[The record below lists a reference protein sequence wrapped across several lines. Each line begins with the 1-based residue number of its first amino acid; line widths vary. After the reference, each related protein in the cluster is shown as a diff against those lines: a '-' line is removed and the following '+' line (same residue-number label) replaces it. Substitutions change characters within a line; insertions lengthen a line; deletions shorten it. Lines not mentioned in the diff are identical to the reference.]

1 MMALRYELPAELRG
15 RLDAFRR
22 SLRRRRVA
30 SAAALAVGA
39 FLVAWLAVLVA
50 DRFGETPAV
59 VRGTLACVAAVSVG
73 GVGWAAYRW
82 GWRYRRIESLAV
94 LLGRRLPRLGD
105 RLLGVIELSR
115 DDREQSRSPALVRA
129 AIDQVAADAGRC
141 DFEAALPPPRRH
153 RAGWIFAGGL
163 AAVLLASAV
172 ALPAAV
178 GNAGHRLVRF
188 WADVPRYTLTRIAP
202 TPDSW
207 VTPRGEPAEVSV
219 RLDDRSRWSPRDAE
233 LFVEPE
239 DGGPGRSI
247 VANVDDRGR
256 YRFELPPMTVTATA
270 TVRVGDVRRA
280 VAVVPTP
287 RPELT
292 DVAAEVRLPEY
303 LQLPDLRRVDAR
315 GGRVAV
321 VTDSR
326 VSVRGEADRE
336 LTVMEAG
343 GVAVPVRRA
352 SWRTD
357 EMGVDGSREVSLR
370 WRSCDGLESDGG
382 FDLRID
388 AVEDADPVITVE
400 GLPATAVVLESEALS
415 FETRVSDDFGVR
427 RVGVAWRPMPGFE
440 VDSPQTGERLL
451 KVGAADAEDLTAEG
465 VFQATTLGIEPQPIE
480 LTVWAEDS
488 RGAETRVYSSPF
500 RLFVLSPDQH
510 AMWVIEQ
517 LNRWHRRALD
527 VRDRERELLEVNRS
541 LRGLAPEE
549 LAGESR
555 REEIR
560 SQAVAERANGRR
572 LSALAVDGVRL
583 IRQASRNDAIGVGH
597 IEQWAA
603 MLETVRRLAD
613 RRMPSVA
620 DLLEDAETRA
630 ADGWNA
636 GADRSRTAG
645 ESRGGGKPTAEE
657 VEGKPPKG
665 MSLSDGESSLA
676 GPSGAKEDGEPGP
689 PKPAKKPALRMPVTT
704 VAGGGGA
711 AKKPKPKGGVMA
723 AAVDEQE
730 DLLREFDTL
739 ADEVGEL
746 LGNLEGGTLV
756 KRLKAAS
763 RGQAK
768 VAGELVGLAGATFG
782 RPAYG
787 QPRDS
792 RAELKSLAERQGDQ
806 AAAVSH
812 IVDDLAGYL
821 RRRPLVAFQT
831 TLDEMREVD
840 VIGEMR
846 FVGRTM
852 KKKPGLSVSD
862 CEYFADSL
870 DRWADNLLD
879 PACQGCCPGACSK
892 ESLPPSIVLEALRIL
907 EAEVTLR
914 DRTRMAEQ
922 SRAAT
927 DEAAYREE
935 AESLAATQA
944 DLRERVV
951 ALAGRIR
958 ELEDAEKHFGKE
970 LKMLSDVD
978 RVMGEAV
985 GILRRPSTGVDAI
998 AAQTE
1003 VIELMLRSKK
1013 INPNGGGAGGSSPGG
1028 GGMGGAAEGPAL
1040 ALIGRS
1046 RDERGVAAVREVGQ
1060 ATGRSESTLPEEF
1073 RRGLDEYF
1081 RRLGA
1086 GS

>member
-1 MMALRYELPAELRG
+1 MRHELPTGLTR
-15 RLDAFRR
+15 RLDDYRR
-22 SLRRRRVA
+22 SLWRRRVA
-30 SAAALAVGA
+30 SAAAVAVATGVA
-39 FLVAWLAVLVA
+39 AWLAVLVA
-50 DRFGETPAV
+50 DRFGETPAA
-59 VRGTLACVAAVSVG
+59 VRGMLAGVVAAAVG
-73 GVGWAAYRW
+73 GVAWAAYRW
-82 GWRYRRIESLAV
+82 GWRYRRVEALAV

-129 AIDQVAADAGRC
+129 AIDQVAADAERC
-141 DFEAALPPPRRH
+141 DFDAALPPARRH
-153 RAGWIFAGGL
+153 RLAWGMAGVL
-163 AAVLLASAV
+163 AAGLLGLG
-172 ALPAAV
+172 ALFPAAV
-178 GNAGHRLVRF
+178 GNAGRRLAMF
-188 WADVPRYTLTRIAP
+188 WADVPRYTLTRIDP
-202 TPDSW
+202 TPDAW
-207 VTPRGEPAEVSV
+207 VTPRGEPAVVAV
-219 RLDDRSRWSPRDAE
+219 RLADDSRWSPDVGR
-233 LFVEPE
+233 LVVEPE
-239 DGGPGRSI
+239 GGGATRVI
-247 VANVDDRGR
+247 DAGVDDSGR
-256 YRFELPPMTVTATA
+256 YRFELPAMAGTATA

-280 VAVVPTP
+280 VRLVPTP

-292 DVAAEVRLPEY
+292 DVAAEVRLPKY
-303 LQLPDLRRVDAR
+303 LQLPDVRRVDAR

-321 VTDSR
+321 VADSR
-326 VSVRGEADRE
+326 VAVRGEADRE
-336 LTVMEAG
+336 LDSMEAG
-343 GVAVPVRRA
+343 GVAVPVRHA
-352 SWRTD
+352 AWRTD
-357 EMGVDGSREVSLR
+357 EVGVDGSREVSLR
-370 WRSCDGLESDGG
+370 WRSADGLDSDGP

-388 AVEDADPVITVE
+388 AVEDGDPVITVE
-400 GLPATAVVLESEALS
+400 GLPATAVVLDSEALS
-415 FETRVSDDFGVR
+415 FEARVSDDFGVR
-427 RVGVAWRPMPGFE
+427 RVGMAWRPMPGFE
-440 VDSPQTGERLL
+440 VETPQKGERLL
-451 KVGAADAEDLTAEG
+451 NAGAADAEDLTAEG
-465 VFQATTLGIEPQPIE
+465 VFQATTLGIEPQPVE

-488 RGAETRVYSSPF
+488 RGEGSRVYSSPF

-510 AMWVIEQ
+510 AMWVTEQ

-527 VRDRERELLEVNRS
+527 VRDRERELFEANQT
-541 LRGLAPEE
+541 LRELAPED
-549 LAGESR
+549 LATPAR

-560 SQAVAERANGRR
+560 SQAAAERANGRR
-572 LSALAVDGVRL
+572 LSALAVDGDRL
-583 IRQASRNDAIGVGH
+583 IRQASRNDSIGVGH

-613 RRMPSVA
+613 RRMPAVA
-620 DLLEDAETRA
+620 ELLEDAEAEA
-630 ADGWNA
+630 AG
-636 GADRSRTAG
+636 GKRGTADWSRTAG
-645 ESRGGGKPTAEE
+645 VGRGRDGGKKDAAG

-676 GPSGAKEDGEPGP
+676 GPDEAKDDGEPGP

-704 VAGGGGA
+704 VAGGGGG
-711 AKKPKPKGGVMA
+711 AKKPKPKASVMA

-739 ADEVGEL
+739 ADEFNEL
-746 LGNLEGGTLV
+746 LGNLEGSTLV

-763 RGQAK
+763 RGQVK

-806 AAAVSH
+806 AVSVSH

-821 RRRPLVAFQT
+821 RRRPLVSFQK

-840 VIGEMR
+840 VTGEMR

-852 KKKPGLSVSD
+852 DKTPGLSVSD

-914 DRTRMAEQ
+914 DRTRVAEQ
-922 SRAAT
+922 SWAAT
-927 DEAAYREE
+927 EESDYRKE
-935 AESLAATQA
+935 AEGLAATQSG
-944 DLRERVV
+944 LNERVV

-970 LKMLSDVD
+970 LRMLADVD
-978 RVMGEAV
+978 RVMGEAAE
-985 GILRRPSTGVDAI
+985 ILRRPSTGVDAI
-998 AAQTE
+998 AAETE

-1046 RDERGVAAVREVGQ
+1046 RDDRGVNATREVGQ

-1081 RRLGA
+1081 RKLGA